1 MTTTSTSAALT
12 GSLMRAEINEQQSAF
27 ERWADIGGLV
37 STDLIESIRKFQPS
51 MVLTVARGT
60 SDRAADYGKY
70 LLEILLG
77 IPVGS
82 TSPSTVTLF
91 GASPRAQGV
100 LALAISQS
108 GESPDIIAEATALR
122 AGGAF
127 VVAVTNSPNSPLA
140 SCANAVIDIS
150 AGREKAV
157 AATKSFTAEC
167 AALADLSFALADRPL
182 DRRAIAQ
189 AVAQAVNSPL
199 PSEAADLLG
208 EAVDR
213 AKFLICIGRGPCTP
227 IASEGALK
235 IMETSG
241 LPALGYSAA
250 DFAHGPRTLIT
261 AHTPVIIVAPPG
273 KSGDSM
279 TELIN
284 DISEAHAP
292 LVVLGHSDRADVT
305 IPTQLTDPLTAPME
319 QVISLQRIALDLA
332 LHLGCDPDNPPAL
345 TKVTRTL

>member
-1 MTTTSTSAALT
+1 MITTNTSAALA

-27 ERWADIGGLV
+27 ERWSDTGSLVTADLV
-37 STDLIESIRKFQPS
+37 ESIRKFQPS

-91 GASPRAQGV
+91 GASPRSHGV

-108 GESPDIIAEATALR
+108 GESPDIIAEARALR

-127 VVAVTNSPNSPLA
+127 VVAITNSPNSPLA
-140 SCANAVIDIS
+140 SCSNAVIDIA
-150 AGREKAV
+150 AGRENAV

-189 AVAQAVNSPL
+189 AVTRAINSPL
-199 PSEAADLLG
+199 PSEAAGLLG
-208 EAVDR
+208 ESVGR
-213 AKFLICIGRGPCTP
+213 AKFLICIGRGPSSP

-241 LPALGYSAA
+241 MPALSYSAA
-250 DFAHGPRTLIT
+250 DFAHGPRTLVT
-261 AHTPVIIVAPPG
+261 AKVPVIIVVPPG
-273 KSGDSM
+273 KFGDSM

-284 DISEAHAP
+284 DISDADAP
-292 LVVLGHSDRADVT
+292 LVVLADCHRAHFT
-305 IPTQLTDPLTAPME
+305 IPTQLTDPLTAPIE

>member
-1 MTTTSTSAALT
+1 M
-12 GSLMRAEINEQQSAF
+12 
-27 ERWADIGGLV
+27 
-37 STDLIESIRKFQPS
+37 
-51 MVLTVARGT
+51 
-60 SDRAADYGKY
+60 
-70 LLEILLG
+70 
-77 IPVGS
+77 
-82 TSPSTVTLF
+82 
-91 GASPRAQGV
+91 
-100 LALAISQS
+100 
-108 GESPDIIAEATALR
+108 
-122 AGGAF
+122 
-127 VVAVTNSPNSPLA
+127 
-140 SCANAVIDIS
+140 
-150 AGREKAV
+150 

-284 DISEAHAP
+284 DISNAHAP

-332 LHLGCDPDNPPAL
+332 VHLGCDPDNPPAL

>member
-1 MTTTSTSAALT
+1 MTTTSNSAALA
-12 GSLMRAEINEQQSAF
+12 GNLMRAEINEQQGAF

-37 STDLIESIRKFQPS
+37 SPDLVESIRKFQPS
-51 MVLTVARGT
+51 IVLTVARGT

-108 GESPDIIAEATALR
+108 GESPDIIAEARALR

-140 SCANAVIDIS
+140 SCANAVIDICV
-150 AGREKAV
+150 GRENAV

-208 EAVDR
+208 EAFDR

-273 KSGDSM
+273 KFGDSM

-284 DISEAHAP
+284 DISIAHAP
-292 LVVLGHSDRADVT
+292 LVVLGHSNRADVT

>member
-1 MTTTSTSAALT
+1 MTTTSTSAALA

-82 TSPSTVTLF
+82 TSPST
-91 GASPRAQGV
+91 
-100 LALAISQS
+100 
-108 GESPDIIAEATALR
+108 EATALR

-140 SCANAVIDIS
+140 SCANAVMDIS
-150 AGREKAV
+150 AGREKSV
-157 AATKSFTAEC
+157 AATKSFTAQC
-167 AALADLSFALADRPL
+167 AALADLSFALADLPL

-189 AVAQAVNSPL
+189 AVAQAVKSPL
-199 PSEAADLLG
+199 PSEAAGLLG
-208 EAVDR
+208 AAVDR

-241 LPALGYSAA
+241 LPALSYSAA

-261 AHTPVIIVAPPG
+261 ADVPVVIVAPPG
-273 KSGDSM
+273 NFGDSM
-279 TELIN
+279 TELIK
-284 DISEAHAP
+284 DISDAHAP
-292 LVVLGHSDRADVT
+292 LVVLGDRHRAHFT
-305 IPTQLTDPLTAPME
+305 IPTQLSDPLTAPME

-332 LHLGCDPDNPPAL
+332 LHLGCDPDNPRGL